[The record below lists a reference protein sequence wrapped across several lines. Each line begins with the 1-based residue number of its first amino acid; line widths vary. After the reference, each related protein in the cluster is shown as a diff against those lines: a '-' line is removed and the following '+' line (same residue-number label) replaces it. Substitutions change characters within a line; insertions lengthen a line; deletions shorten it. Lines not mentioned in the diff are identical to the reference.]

1 MQGQRKTMY
10 NYIDNPD
17 KVFIISTINDLKSEK
32 TVYLFSEKQYSIIKN
47 IITNDEILNKIKIEE
62 RNIDGIYE
70 LKPKKTKRK
79 KVENNETM

>member
-1 MQGQRKTMY
+1 MY

-17 KVFIISTINDLKSEK
+17 KAFIISTINDLKSEK

-62 RNIDGIYE
+62 RNIDDIYE

-79 KVENNETM
+79 KAENNETM

>member
-70 LKPKKTKRK
+70 LEPKKTKRK